1 MVKKKKEEG
10 INWYQKEIQER
21 LGNHMRTQT
30 AKKLPRKNTLKRQYD
45 TSNGGSEYQ
54 VFFWSLVGIVVN
66 KKQGGSVVCL

>member
-1 MVKKKKEEG
+1 MVKKKKGRRHKLVSERNTG
-10 INWYQKEIQER
+10 KTLQPYAHADSKKASAQKYI
-21 LGNHMRTQT
+21 
-30 AKKLPRKNTLKRQYD
+30 KRQYD